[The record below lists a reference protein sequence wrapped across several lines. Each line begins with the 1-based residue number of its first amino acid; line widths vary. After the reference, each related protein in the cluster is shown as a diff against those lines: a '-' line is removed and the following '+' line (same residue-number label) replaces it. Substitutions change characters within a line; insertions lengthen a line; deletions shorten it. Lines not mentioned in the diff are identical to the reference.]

1 MVTFRVEKIQAI
13 RQKLNR
19 RESSFGSWLQI
30 PHTSIA
36 EILGQ
41 SGYDWIAVDLEH
53 GSIATHQLPDLFRAL
68 ELGGTLPLARLAQ
81 NNPKDCKQALE
92 DSGGDIEKATQALRE
107 KGVASATK
115 RVGRDTNEGV
125 IETYLHTGGRVGA
138 MVELGCETDFVART
152 EEFQKLA
159 HDIAMQVAAMGPVYV
174 DKDEIEEGDARP
186 PAQISLM
193 QQPFIKN
200 SSSSV
205 GEMVTELAGK
215 VGENIRV
222 VRFTRLAVGE

>member
-1 MVTFRVEKIQAI
+1 M
-13 RQKLNR
+13 
-19 RESSFGSWLQI
+19 
-30 PHTSIA
+30 
-36 EILGQ
+36 
-41 SGYDWIAVDLEH
+41 AVDV
-53 GSIATHQLPDLFRAL
+53 QLVRAL
-68 ELGGTLPLARLAQ
+68 RDQTGAGIM
-81 NNPKDCKQALE
+81 DCKEALE
-92 DSGGDIEKATQALRE
+92 KSDGDMEKATQALRE
-107 KGVASATK
+107 KGVASAGK
-115 RVGRDTNEGV
+115 RVGKDTTEGV

-159 HDIAMQVAAMGPVYV
+159 HDIAMQIAAMGPVYI
-174 DKDEIEEGDARP
+174 DKDEIEDGDTRS

-200 SSSSV
+200 GSSSV

>member
-1 MVTFRVEKIQAI
+1 M
-13 RQKLNR
+13 
-19 RESSFGSWLQI
+19 
-30 PHTSIA
+30 
-36 EILGQ
+36 
-41 SGYDWIAVDLEH
+41 AVDVKLVR
-53 GSIATHQLPDLFRAL
+53 DLRDQTGAGIMDCKEAL
-68 ELGGTLPLARLAQ
+68 ES
-81 NNPKDCKQALE
+81 
-92 DSGGDIEKATQALRE
+92 SGGDMEKAILALRE

-115 RVGRDTNEGV
+115 RVGKDTNEGI

-159 HDIAMQVAAMGPVYV
+159 HDICMQVAAMGPVYV
-174 DKDEIEEGDARP
+174 DESEIEEGDDRP
-186 PAQISLM
+186 PAQVALM
-193 QQPFIKN
+193 LQPYIKN

-205 GEMVTELAGK
+205 GEMVRELASK